1 MSLLKVNEVQNYNG
15 SSLTLTAS
23 TVSTSAQLNTGGNIS
38 VTGSLNVSDDSTT
51 RSNLGLGTIATQDS
65 NNVSVTGGTIGSDVV
80 FPAGLVTHT
89 VHAFEVASNW
99 IETTSTSDQA
109 SGIIINAGT
118 AGIGE
123 SVILNCTIRNASAFQ
138 ADLTATY
145 YQKIGTGGTYSDIL
159 ANGGIGGGERFFLKY
174 YSNYPFQPFTM
185 FYVHTAPS
193 TSDDNYY
200 QIYFKSGTSGQKA
213 RLAWFSSG
221 IEIIAQ
227 RVKLNSSTDL
237 NL

>member
-1 MSLLKVNEVQNYNG
+1 MANASLKLGNTEVFSEASG
-15 SSLTLTAS
+15 VVTLGNS
-23 TVSTSAQLNTGGNIS
+23 TLAGS
-38 VTGSLNVSDDSTT
+38 VT
-51 RSNLGLGTIATQDS
+51 
-65 NNVSVTGGTIGSDVV
+65 
-80 FPAGLVTHT
+80 FPAGVVMHT

-99 IETTSTSDQA
+99 IETTSTSYQA

-118 AGIGE
+118 AGTGE

-138 ADLTATY
+138 ADLIATY

-159 ANGGIGGGERFFLKY
+159 ANGGSGGGERFFLKY

-185 FYVHTAPS
+185 FYVHTSPS

-213 RLAWFSSG
+213 RLAWFGSG